1 MKTQNERI
9 KKHLKSGKHLTAL
22 GALKLFGCLRLGGR
36 IHELRES
43 GMKIKTKMIE
53 VNGKRIAQY
62 SA

>member
-1 MKTQNERI
+1 MTQNERI

-22 GALKLFGCLRLGGR
+22 DALSLYGCLRLSGR
-36 IHELRES
+36 ILELRES

>member
-1 MKTQNERI
+1 MTQNEQI
-9 KKHLKSGKHLTAL
+9 AKDLKAGKKLTQLSAL
-22 GALKLFGCLRLGGR
+22 NRYGCLRLGGR

-43 GMKIKTKMIE
+43 GMNIKTKMIE